1 MLYVHVCTVYI
12 VANPCVQYLSIEIK
26 EAMRAVDVVE
36 RSEAGHRAI
45 DVHRVD
51 VHPSPATQED
61 PVRVG
66 PTHEYLPET
75 KAH

>member
-1 MLYVHVCTVYI
+1 M
-12 VANPCVQYLSIEIK
+12 CVQCTLWQIHVYLSIEIK

-36 RSEAGHRAI
+36 GSKAGHRAVN
-45 DVHRVD
+45 VHRVD

-61 PVRVG
+61 PVWVG
-66 PTHEYLPET
+66 PTHKYLPEK